1 MLLQTVANQLPSGSN
16 LDPLCFFFWLGSN
29 TVAKTPLKKKKKG
42 MGRCKQ
48 NQKDNVHRNKILV

>member
-29 TVAKTPLKKKKKG
+29 TVAKTPLKKKKKREWEDASRIRKT
-42 MGRCKQ
+42 MRIEIKY
-48 NQKDNVHRNKILV
+48 